1 MASDFDVKRYWETSW
16 GPACPFHADVLNV
29 ELRAWDIEAGTVTL
43 HMPYRP
49 CFDNSGVAEEAVV
62 HGGVLA
68 SFVDVCTGFALAIKT
83 EGKGGV
89 TVNLQV
95 DCLAPAR
102 RTALTGTARTVKCGR
117 KIGVAE
123 VDIVDESGKRVATG
137 RQTCFMG

>member
-1 MASDFDVKRYWETSW
+1 MADDFDVKHYWESSW
-16 GPACPFHADVLNV
+16 GRACPFHADVLDV
-29 ELRAWDIEAGTVTL
+29 QLKDWDLAAGTVTL

-49 CFDNSGVAEEAVV
+49 CFDNSGVAEEAVI

-68 SFVDVCTGFALAIKT
+68 SFVDACTGFALAMKS
-83 EGKGGV
+83 EGKGV

-102 RTALTGTARTVKCGR
+102 RTALTGHARVVKCGR

-123 VDIVDESGKRVATG
+123 VDILDEAGKCVATG